1 MSIKPWD
8 PGTGPAQAPGPAALF
23 EWLRGRRTRRR
34 TLPGAVLFDMDGLLV
49 DSEPLWT
56 VAESELADRLGGV
69 FTPQIKVAMIGQR
82 LEMAVPILLTMLD
95 TPASLAADPAV
106 EGQWLL
112 DRMTELFSTELPLQP
127 GAEELLDA
135 VNGVGVPAALVSS
148 SFRQLVDA
156 VLVTLGAQR
165 FVVTIAGDEVAESK
179 PHPEPYLTAARRL
192 GLPAWRCVVIEDS
205 EAGARSAAAA
215 GCPCVLVPTFPPAQ
229 DGPWTVVGDLRE
241 VTVEGLGALATHGG

>member
-1 MSIKPWD
+1 
-8 PGTGPAQAPGPAALF
+8 
-23 EWLRGRRTRRR
+23 
-34 TLPGAVLFDMDGLLV
+34 MDGLLV
-49 DSEPLWT
+49 DSEPVWT
-56 VAESELADRLGGV
+56 VAEGELADRLGGV

-135 VNGVGVPAALVSS
+135 VN
-148 SFRQLVDA
+148 
-156 VLVTLGAQR
+156 VTLGAQR

-229 DGPWTVVGDLRE
+229 VGPWTVVGDLRE